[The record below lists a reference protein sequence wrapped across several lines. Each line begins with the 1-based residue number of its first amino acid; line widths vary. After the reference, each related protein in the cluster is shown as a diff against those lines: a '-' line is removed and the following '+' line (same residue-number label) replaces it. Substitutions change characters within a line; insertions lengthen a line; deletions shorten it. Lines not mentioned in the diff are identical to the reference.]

1 MQEAGT
7 ARGAR
12 LAPAPGERARWTW
25 RGERRCAEGTSPAG
39 RIPGFWARGVRRA
52 GGGGSGCAQGLLTC
66 LLSPQGWGDSC
77 DIPGCDR
84 SLWLGAEPGP
94 QAPAHPAG
102 LFIPRAEVARVSV
115 IGAQPCSVNNNNNN
129 NRYAIPAFR
138 AIRQMEGE
146 RRPVCATPCTLRT
159 RAALREIGY
168 RLHLSFARP
177 AGLRLLRKPRA
188 RPSGSV
194 CRAGSCGSPARL
206 SKVPPEQH
214 LMKMQTC

>member
-177 AGLRLLRKPRA
+177 AACASYVSLAPARAAPCAGPAAAAPRPVCRRS
-188 RPSGSV
+188 RPSNI
-194 CRAGSCGSPARL
+194 
-206 SKVPPEQH
+206 
-214 LMKMQTC
+214 